1 MVIHRGKRKKW
12 MSQQVADAIERSQDY
27 LSGEQYGEGYWW
39 GELESNPTMEAEY
52 MLMTYFLEQ
61 VDQERWRKLT
71 NQILRCQR
79 EDGSWGQYYQA
90 PGDVSTSVEC
100 YFALK
105 LAGVSMETPEL
116 QKARAFILSR
126 GGVPATRIFTKIW
139 LSLFDQWDWRG
150 TPVMPPELIFLPKWF
165 PVNIYEFS
173 SWARATI
180 VPMMIILSQ
189 RPSKTVPPE
198 ATIDELYPVPRDQ
211 VDYSLTKPRG
221 TLGWAAALY
230 WVDRLLRIY
239 ESLPIKPARNAA
251 VRRSAQWVLDHQ
263 EADGSW
269 GGIQPPWVYSLIALK
284 QLGYPNE
291 HPAIQKGLEGFENFT
306 IDDVDACRVQA
317 CISPVWDTC
326 LVLLAL
332 QESGLGDD
340 QPVADKAVRWL
351 ISKQIRR
358 GGDWQVK
365 NPRAQPGGW
374 AFEFHNDSYP
384 DIDDAAEVL
393 IALNNA
399 TLSGA
404 EDVQRQEAVSL
415 GLEWVLSMQSKEGG
429 WAAFDKDNT
438 KSLIAKIPFADFGET
453 LDPPS
458 ADVTAHVLEMLGKLG
473 YTRSHPSVERGYR
486 FLRKQQEDEGPW
498 FGRWGVN
505 YVYGTSAVLM
515 AVEAIGEDMG
525 EEYIRRAV
533 GWLAEKQNSD
543 GGWGETCG
551 SYVDF
556 SMAGVGPSTP
566 SQTAWAILALL
577 AAGEVDHPAT
587 SSGTQYLVRSQQEE
601 GSWDESYYTGTG
613 FPGYGIGKKPDR
625 LPGEGER
632 GHQGLDMP
640 AGFMINYHMY
650 RNCWPLMA
658 LGRYRR
664 LTTLTD
670 QARRSESNDA

>member
-1 MVIHRGKRKKW
+1 
-12 MSQQVADAIERSQDY
+12 
-27 LSGEQYGEGYWW
+27 
-39 GELESNPTMEAEY
+39 
-52 MLMTYFLEQ
+52 
-61 VDQERWRKLT
+61 
-71 NQILRCQR
+71 
-79 EDGSWGQYYQA
+79 
-90 PGDVSTSVEC
+90 
-100 YFALK
+100 
-105 LAGVSMETPEL
+105 
-116 QKARAFILSR
+116 
-126 GGVPATRIFTKIW
+126 
-139 LSLFDQWDWRG
+139 
-150 TPVMPPELIFLPKWF
+150 
-165 PVNIYEFS
+165 
-173 SWARATI
+173 
-180 VPMMIILSQ
+180 
-189 RPSKTVPPE
+189 
-198 ATIDELYPVPRDQ
+198 
-211 VDYSLTKPRG
+211 
-221 TLGWAAALY
+221 
-230 WVDRLLRIY
+230 
-239 ESLPIKPARNAA
+239 
-251 VRRSAQWVLDHQ
+251 
-263 EADGSW
+263 
-269 GGIQPPWVYSLIALK
+269 
-284 QLGYPNE
+284 
-291 HPAIQKGLEGFENFT
+291 
-306 IDDVDACRVQA
+306 
-317 CISPVWDTC
+317 
-326 LVLLAL
+326 
-332 QESGLGDD
+332 
-340 QPVADKAVRWL
+340 
-351 ISKQIRR
+351 
-358 GGDWQVK
+358 
-365 NPRAQPGGW
+365 
-374 AFEFHNDSYP
+374 
-384 DIDDAAEVL
+384 
-393 IALNNA
+393 
-399 TLSGA
+399 
-404 EDVQRQEAVSL
+404 
-415 GLEWVLSMQSKEGG
+415 MQSKEGG

-515 AVEAIGEDMG
+515 AMEAIGEDMG

-587 SSGTQYLVRSQQEE
+587 SSGTQYLVGSQQEE